1 MTAKAAIFDHPYF
14 AVTNAKGEFE
24 IKDVPAGSE
33 LVLCV
38 WHESMDPSSLKGAK
52 KENITLKA
60 GETPVKDI
68 KIK

>member
-1 MTAKAAIFDHPYF
+1 M
-14 AVTNAKGEFE
+14 VTNAKGEFE

-33 LVLCV
+33 LVFFV
-38 WHESMDPSSLKGAK
+38 WHESMDPLSLKGAK

-60 GETPVKDI
+60 GETAVKDI